1 MELVEEVSDVDI
13 ARSGRAT
20 TTATTTATPTA
31 TTPTTAATAASTAP
45 TTARAV
51 TPVPTPT
58 ATATPPI
65 STTADSRTGAADSTT
80 HDANLCDIAASSCD
94 AIDDVAWLL
103 NRAAQRLADAVQA
116 EALRHGVG
124 MRAQLVLSALT
135 EQRGRT
141 QLALG
146 ADLSVDKTTLTT
158 ELDRLE
164 SCGLVHRCPD
174 PRDRRVRI
182 PEITDKGRQV
192 QNEVSRAINKVVDDE
207 LSVLSPAE
215 RTALEGSLRRIVV
228 RPV

>member
-1 MELVEEVSDVDI
+1 M
-13 ARSGRAT
+13 
-20 TTATTTATPTA
+20 
-31 TTPTTAATAASTAP
+31 
-45 TTARAV
+45 
-51 TPVPTPT
+51 PTP
-58 ATATPPI
+58 ATPPI
-65 STTADSRTGAADSTT
+65 STTADSRTGAADSTR

>member
-1 MELVEEVSDVDI
+1 M
-13 ARSGRAT
+13 
-20 TTATTTATPTA
+20 
-31 TTPTTAATAASTAP
+31 
-45 TTARAV
+45 
-51 TPVPTPT
+51 PTPT
-58 ATATPPI
+58 AATTPSAPTAADSATQ
-65 STTADSRTGAADSTT
+65 TADSST
-80 HDANLCDIAASSCD
+80 HDANLCDIAASSCN

-182 PEITDKGRQV
+182 PEITDKGRQL
-192 QNEVSRAINKVVDDE
+192 QNEVSRAIDKVVDDE

-215 RTALEGSLRRIVV
+215 RTALEDSLRRIVV